1 MASTQRPSQVRS
13 FAKLRRPSTGFT
25 LVELLVVIAIIGV
38 LVALLL
44 PAIQAA
50 REAAR
55 RSSCLN
61 NIKQIGLCLL
71 NYEAA
76 KGDLPKGEVRNFT
89 LGNESSTTSNG
100 SWISQSLPYMEQ
112 GAIFAM
118 YDPSR
123 PIYDQ
128 LSGSET
134 AENIAFHHRYIP
146 TYDCP
151 SDGSASSLELVRND
165 SGIARYGMR
174 GNYTGNVGYSTDSY
188 GIWMNDPYWQQVRN
202 RANPAAQPMT
212 DDGGRT
218 NRSALLGF
226 GPLMINRG
234 VKLREVVDGTT
245 NTVLASEIINV
256 DAGDDSRGTLHW
268 GGGSLH
274 LHTETPNSNVR
285 DLTRN
290 CISTPE
296 APCAVSSNNWEGAHQ
311 LTARSGHPGCVNVL
325 LLDGSGRTVQNEV
338 DLPVWQAAS
347 TFNGEEAVNGQL

>member
-1 MASTQRPSQVRS
+1 MAGTENRSYVRR
-13 FAKLRRPSTGFT
+13 FAKHHHPTDGFT

-71 NYEAA
+71 NYESSR
-76 KGDLPKGEVRNFT
+76 GELPKGEVRNFT
-89 LGNESSTTSNG
+89 PNNPSSNTSNG
-100 SWISQSLPYMEQ
+100 TWISQSLPYMEQ

-134 AENIAFHHRYIP
+134 DENIAFHHRYIP

-151 SDGSASSLELVRND
+151 SDGNGANLELVRND
-165 SGIARYGMR
+165 SDVARYGMR
-174 GNYTGNVGYSTDSY
+174 GNYAGNVGYSSDSY
-188 GIWMNDPYWQQVRN
+188 GIWMTDPYWQQVRN
-202 RANPAAQPMT
+202 RANPASPPMT
-212 DDGGRT
+212 DAGGRT

-226 GPLMINRG
+226 GPLMINKG
-234 VKLREVVDGTT
+234 VALKEVVDGTS

-256 DAGDDSRGTLHW
+256 DLGDDSRGTLHW
-268 GGGSLH
+268 GGGALY
-274 LHTETPNSNVR
+274 LHTEAPNSKVR

-296 APCAVSSNNWEGAHQ
+296 APCAVSTNNWEGAHQ
-311 LTARSGHPGCVNVL
+311 LTARSGHPGGVNVL
-325 LLDGSGRTVQNEV
+325 MLDGSGRSVQNDV
-338 DLPVWQAAS
+338 DLTVWQAAS
-347 TFNGEEAVNGQL
+347 TFSGEEQISGQL